1 MAALPYMP
9 LYVADYLADTAH
21 LTALENGAYLMLIM
35 NYWQRGKELPAGD
48 KQLAR
53 IARVTDEE
61 WQQIRPALE
70 EFFEETDGAWVHNR
84 IEHELEKVRAKSE
97 QASNAGRTSAQRK
110 SNGRST
116 DVQRPLNH
124 TDTDTDTKKEREE
137 PAPRVK
143 ILEEKEVV
151 DASTHKET
159 IRELLATRKLT
170 DWEKQFLG
178 SLASTRT
185 LTRFQREKLDA
196 IIGAKEFNSLDPPK
210 EPFKGVSNGQ
220 VFVKQGTD
228 AFDAWSRV
236 WKRTKGIS
244 PPTNQD
250 GGWFFPSEYPQEQAA

>member
-1 MAALPYMP
+1 MGALPYMP

-53 IARVTDEE
+53 IARVTDDE
-61 WQQIRPALE
+61 WREIKPALQ
-70 EFFEETDGAWVHNR
+70 EFFEETDGAWVHHR
-84 IEHELEKVRAKSE
+84 IEHELEKVKAKSE
-97 QASNAGRTSAQRK
+97 QASSAGRTSAQRK

-116 DVQRPLNH
+116 DVQRTFNH

-137 PAPRVK
+137 PARVK

-196 IIGAKEFNSLDPPK
+196 IIGAKEFNTADPPP
-210 EPFKGVSNGQ
+210 EPFNGKSNGR
-220 VFVKQGTD
+220 VWVKAGTE
-228 AFDAWSRV
+228 AFDAWDDWWRKHKGKSAPRD
-236 WKRTKGIS
+236 TKG
-244 PPTNQD
+244 
-250 GGWFFPSEYPQEQAA
+250 GWYFETEYPQEQAA

>member
-53 IARVTDEE
+53 IARVTDTE
-61 WQQIRPALE
+61 WAEIKPAIS
-70 EFFEETDGAWVHNR
+70 EFFDEVAGYWRHSR
-84 IEHELEKVRAKSE
+84 IERELDKVRDKSE
-97 QASNAGRTSAQRK
+97 QASNAGKASAQRK

-137 PAPRVK
+137 LARVK

-196 IIGAKEFNSLDPPK
+196 IIGAKEFNTADPPP
-210 EPFKGVSNGQ
+210 EPFNGKSNGRIW
-220 VFVKQGTD
+220 VKAGTE
-228 AFDAWSRV
+228 AFDAWDDWWRKHKGKSAPRD
-236 WKRTKGIS
+236 TKG
-244 PPTNQD
+244 
-250 GGWFFPSEYPQEQAA
+250 GWYFETEYPKEQAA